1 MSQKKLPYINI
12 LQSAMCIPP
21 SDEQPLALDLKILP
35 DKNIPPEPFFGVWLV
50 DISGSMAGERLQNAK
65 ESLKEQVKNLPDG
78 TIFNL
83 VSFETDVHEI
93 MTNVQIDNKS
103 KQKIIKEVNKLSD
116 RGTTALHGALE
127 KGVDILRNYQ
137 RSGGGLKI
145 RKIYLMSDGDPTD
158 VQVQAKNQNDPNYQK
173 YFNL

>member
-65 ESLKEQVKNLPDG
+65 NRLK
-78 TIFNL
+78 
-83 VSFETDVHEI
+83 
-93 MTNVQIDNKS
+93 
-103 KQKIIKEVNKLSD
+103 NKLK
-116 RGTTALHGALE
+116 T
-127 KGVDILRNYQ
+127 YQ
-137 RSGGGLKI
+137 MAQSSIWYLLKQMYT
-145 RKIYLMSDGDPTD
+145 KS
-158 VQVQAKNQNDPNYQK
+158 
-173 YFNL
+173 